1 MAHGRGSGIAER
13 IIALASARE
22 PLRSKTELY
31 SCLALLF
38 GAIATLTA
46 VVTYLAMAPGAPVA
60 PSNLTG
66 ARSLLASLGLVTGVL
81 AFFSARLFVRR
92 VAKRPLRRLRIDA
105 TGIALE
111 APARHRD
118 HTRIMQER
126 LIDFSGSFGMTLLSD
141 PVRGRLALAVTATG
155 RAVYFSA
162 RVSADERHAYRGL
175 LSHASTVSDD
185 DAVLDAVGPDGD
197 PLELKLRDMKILI
210 DTLLQTDALALDRCF
225 LSDTHGAPVVLDNHG
240 LQIGRKDFDLRAP
253 LEWRAMLF
261 QEPFGAV
268 MPVSDRESQAKP
280 PGGVMIY
287 QATWVRQGHS
297 EAVLVA
303 LIPSISS
310 VAVPPSPAAGEVPEV
325 ASAVLRDLRLMQA
338 SPEPPPPAE
347 LRVAIERMFMLRLR
361 AALDRAPRASH
372 KDIPSAA
379 LP

>member
-1 MAHGRGSGIAER
+1 MAHGRSGGEAER

-22 PLRSKTELY
+22 PSFSKTELY

-46 VVTYLAMAPGAPVA
+46 VVTYLAIAPSAPVT
-60 PSNLTG
+60 SNLTS
-66 ARSLLASLGLVTGVL
+66 ARSLLASLGLVTAVL

-92 VAKRPLRRLRIDA
+92 LTKVPLRRLRVDGA
-105 TGIALE
+105 GIAFE
-111 APARHRD
+111 APGRHRD
-118 HTRIMQER
+118 HGRMVQER
-126 LIDFSGSFGMTLLSD
+126 LIDLSGSFGMTLLSD
-141 PVRGRLALAVTATG
+141 PIRNRLVLAVTATG

-162 RVSADERHAYRGL
+162 RVSSDERHTYRGL
-175 LSHASTVSDD
+175 LSNASTVSDD
-185 DAVLDAVGPDGD
+185 DAVLDAMGPDGA
-197 PLELKLRDMKILI
+197 PLELKLRDMSTLI
-210 DTLLQTDALALDRCF
+210 NTLLKTDGLALDRCF
-225 LSDTHGAPVVLDNHG
+225 LSDTHGAPVVLDTHE
-240 LQIGRKDFDLRAP
+240 LHIGRKGFDLRAP

-261 QEPFGAV
+261 QEPFGTV
-268 MPVSDRESQAKP
+268 MAVSDREPNSKP
-280 PGGVMIY
+280 PGGVMVY
-287 QATWVRQGHS
+287 QATWVRQGPS

-310 VAVPPSPAAGEVPEV
+310 VSVPPSPPAGEVPEV

-338 SPEPPPPAE
+338 SPEPPPPNE

>member
-1 MAHGRGSGIAER
+1 MTHGRGSGTAER
-13 IIALASARE
+13 IIALATARE
-22 PLRSKTELY
+22 PFRSKTELY

-66 ARSLLASLGLVTGVL
+66 ARSLLASLGLATGVL

-92 VAKRPLRRLRIDA
+92 LATRTLRRLRIDA
-105 TGIALE
+105 TGIAFE
-111 APARHRD
+111 APSRHRD
-118 HTRIMQER
+118 HRRMVQER
-126 LIDFSGSFGMTLLSD
+126 LIDFSGSFGMTILADS
-141 PVRGRLALAVTATG
+141 VRHRLALAVTATG

-162 RVSADERHAYRGL
+162 RVSADERHAYRSL
-175 LSHASTVSDD
+175 LSKASTVSDD
-185 DAVLDAVGPDGD
+185 DAVLDATGPDGA
-197 PLELKLRDMKILI
+197 PLELKLRDMSMLV
-210 DTLLQTDALALDRCF
+210 DTLLQTDRMALDRCF
-225 LSDTHGAPVVLDNHG
+225 LSDTHGAPVVLDNHE
-240 LQIGRKDFDLRAP
+240 LQIGRQDFDLRAP

-268 MPVSDRESQAKP
+268 MAVSDREFSAKP

-287 QATWVRQGHS
+287 QATWVRQGLS
-297 EAVLVA
+297 EAVLVS

-310 VAVPPSPAAGEVPEV
+310 VATPPSPSAGEVPEV

>member
-1 MAHGRGSGIAER
+1 MAHGRGSGTAER
-13 IIALASARE
+13 IIALASARA

-38 GAIATLTA
+38 GAVATLTA
-46 VVTYLAMAPGAPVA
+46 VITYLAMAPGAPVA

-66 ARSLLASLGLVTGVL
+66 ARSLLASLGLTTGVL
-81 AFFSARLFVRR
+81 AFFSARLFLRR
-92 VAKRPLRRLRIDA
+92 RAKRPLRRLRVDA
-105 TGIALE
+105 TGIAFE
-111 APARHRD
+111 APGRHRD
-118 HTRIMQER
+118 HGRMVQQR

-141 PVRGRLALAVTATG
+141 PIRHRLALAVTATG

-162 RVSADERHAYRGL
+162 RVSAEERHAYRGL
-175 LSHASTVSDD
+175 LSSASTVSDD
-185 DAVLDAVGPDGD
+185 DAVLDAMGPDGA
-197 PLELKLRDMKILI
+197 PLELKLRDMNILV
-210 DTLLQTDALALDRCF
+210 DSLLEADGMALDRCF
-225 LSDTHGAPVVLDNHG
+225 LSDTHGAPVVLDNHE
-240 LQIGRKDFDLRAP
+240 LLIGRKDFDLRAP

-261 QEPFGAV
+261 QEPFGAL
-268 MPVSDRESQAKP
+268 MPVSDREPSTKP
-280 PGGVMIY
+280 PGGVMVY

-297 EAVLVA
+297 EAVLVS

-310 VAVPPSPAAGEVPEV
+310 VAAPPSPAAGEVPEV

-347 LRVAIERMFMLRLR
+347 LRVAIERMFMVRLR

>member
-1 MAHGRGSGIAER
+1 MAHGRGGVTAER

-22 PLRSKTELY
+22 PSHSKTELY

-66 ARSLLASLGLVTGVL
+66 ARSLLASLGLVTSVL
-81 AFFSARLFVRR
+81 AFFSAKLFVRR
-92 VAKRPLRRLRIDA
+92 LAKRPLRRLRIDA
-105 TGIALE
+105 AGIAFE
-111 APARHRD
+111 APGRHHDQGR
-118 HTRIMQER
+118 MVQER
-126 LIDFSGSFGMTLLSD
+126 LIDFSGSFGVTLLSD
-141 PVRGRLALAVTATG
+141 PVRHRLVLAVTATG
-155 RAVYFSA
+155 RAVYLSA
-162 RVSADERHAYRGL
+162 RVSPDERHAYRRL
-175 LSHASTVSDD
+175 LSNASTVSDD
-185 DAVLDAVGPDGD
+185 DAVLDALGPDGA
-197 PLELKLRDMKILI
+197 PLELKVRDMSTVI
-210 DTLLQTDALALDRCF
+210 DTLLENDGMALDRCF
-225 LSDTHGAPVVLDNHG
+225 LSDTHGAPVVLDKHE

-261 QEPFGAV
+261 QEPFGTV
-268 MPVSDRESQAKP
+268 MPASDREPSAKP
-280 PGGVMIY
+280 SGGVMVY
-287 QATWVRQGHS
+287 QATWVRQGPS
-297 EAVLVA
+297 EAVLVS
-303 LIPSISS
+303 LISSISS
-310 VAVPPSPAAGEVPEV
+310 VSVPQSPAAGEVPEV